1 VGQISPHPGPQTA
14 FLSCTADIAIFGGS
28 AGPGKRAPLTS
39 DIITPYG
46 VKKLININVGD
57 SINNPDGSIGIVEC
71 VHPIVNDEEYRIT
84 FHDYT
89 SALCGPEH
97 LWLAWR
103 SGKGIKVNGKR
114 IFGESSGKVIDTLR
128 LKKWCDRAVEQESV
142 GERPNWPLIPVCKEQ
157 CFAAID
163 DFDFGINPYA
173 MGALLGNGCLRKNT
187 ITFDIH
193 RDDVPHYEEILGV
206 YNLTGSVKGGLGY
219 KFNFIGDSRKD
230 LLAIMRLYGLD
241 NRRSHEKF
249 IPDAFKWASIN
260 DRYSIIQGLLDTD
273 GHVEK
278 DGYIEYSSSSKQLA
292 DDVAF
297 ILRSLGST
305 VVITP
310 KEPFYRDANG
320 EKVYCHTSYRLYIKH
335 PQPEKLFRIERKKSV
350 LQGLNQ
356 QLKMYRR
363 VVSVERTGNT
373 VPMRCITV
381 SNPNGLYMCNDFI
394 VTHNSFCLLLDPLR
408 NVADPAFNGVTFRR
422 TSKQVTI
429 GGGLWDT
436 SVNLYRSQGA
446 VPIEGKLTH
455 RFPSGAKIAFS
466 HLEHEKN
473 RFDHQGA
480 QYPFIGFDEL
490 THFCLTEDTDVLT
503 DSGWKNIKDLSNG
516 DKAAS
521 LNHSWDI
528 EYKKIKQLHA
538 FNYDGDLKCIKQRN
552 GVSFRV
558 TPNHNVMVSSNK
570 RTEWKFRKA
579 QEVTKGC
586 YIPRSG
592 NFIGNEV
599 DDVLLDMPN
608 WRGHGKNSNSIN
620 KLNIDVWI
628 KFLGWYFSEGCA
640 FPMKNRTNSRIVNI
654 RQTKIEHVKEISDIL
669 DELGYRW
676 KYRKDGSFI
685 ICSRQL
691 YDLLKPYG
699 NQHERRLPKW
709 LLGSSKRQQ
718 RLFWDCFVGGDG
730 YINKSKGITIG
741 LCSSGLIDDLQ
752 IMAFNLGLV
761 ATKSYHRT
769 KSGFDVWRISVSER
783 SHCQT
788 KPNDWYTEKY
798 SGKVYCP
805 EVEDNNNFYIRVN
818 GRCCWTGN
826 SRAQF
831 WYLVTRSRRPD
842 EYVGPCYVR
851 ATTNPTDKDDPIG
864 GWVRELVDWW
874 IDPDTGYAIQERS
887 GVIRYMTVQ
896 DDKVIWVPEDWR
908 DEDGQPPKSFT
919 FIAATLD
926 DNPSADP
933 SYKSTLSAQDAVTKE
948 RLLHGNWNISYKG
961 GMFKPEWFK
970 IVDQA
975 PDGIK
980 WLRYWDFAAS
990 EVKPGKNPDWTAGPK
1005 VGLYGADL
1013 YIADVEHFRT
1023 TPAVT
1028 ETKVRLCAD
1037 RDGRVV
1043 EVGIE
1048 EEKGSAGKF
1057 VTMHFKKNV
1066 LPDRVVYA
1074 DTPTGEKTERARPW
1088 CALAENGH
1096 VFLLRGPWNQSF
1108 LSEAGA
1114 FPLGKRDQ
1122 IDGVSGAYKLLTSG
1136 NRVFKDYRGDTSNFV
1151 IGWDNL
1157 DNGTRLIVSQ
1167 WTDSAQNTG
1176 VLFMVWTAKTGRLIV
1191 FDEFLFGSPAPERV
1205 ISSLISSIRKTTG
1218 NLYRNL
1224 QGWEWYAND
1233 EMFSKTGSGDMR
1245 SAYRKYRITLRKNV
1259 RYDENGAILYGQRI
1273 LERGKLLIHDCCQN
1287 FSRQMSSWT
1296 MNDTKPESGHLLA
1309 RAFCNVVS
1317 ILWEQGKIEP
1327 ALKKLKPYSYQGTA
1341 YFQDVERR
1349 AKEGKLYN
1357 DGVPLPP
1364 ERPPSI
1370 VGDRTQ
1376 KDGWMV

>member
-1 VGQISPHPGPQTA
+1 MAQISPHPGPQTD
-14 FLSCTADIAIFGGS
+14 FLSCPADIAIFGGA
-28 AGPGKRAPLTS
+28 AGPGKLQPVTT

-46 VKKLININVGD
+46 IKKLININVGD
-57 SINNPDGSIGIVEC
+57 AISNPDGSDGYVSH
-71 VHPIVNDEEYRIT
+71 VHPIRDEDEYKIT

-103 SGKGIKVNGKR
+103 SGKRVKRGGKG
-114 IFGESSGKVIDTLR
+114 IFGEQSATVIETTQ
-128 LKKWCDRAVEQESV
+128 LKKWCEKAIGQC
-142 GERPNWPLIPVCKEQ
+142 ERGVRPDWPLIPVCKEQ
-157 CFAAID
+157 YFGACEHFN
-163 DFDFGINPYA
+163 FGIDPYA
-173 MGALLGNGCLRKNT
+173 MGALLGNGCLRKST
-187 ITFDIH
+187 LALDMH
-193 RDDVPHYEEILGV
+193 SDDVGHYRNVFKDYLFSEA
-206 YNLTGSVKGGLGY
+206 NKGGCGY
-219 KFNFIGDSRKD
+219 RFCFNGDSRKD

-241 NRRSHEKF
+241 NRRSYEKF

-260 DRYSIIQGLLDTD
+260 DRCSIIQGLLDTD

-278 DGYIEYSSSSKQLA
+278 DGYVEYSSSSKQLA

-350 LQGLNQ
+350 LVGLKQ
-356 QLKMYRR
+356 QLNMYRR
-363 VVSVERTGNT
+363 VVSVEKTGKK

-408 NVADPAFNGVTFRR
+408 NIADPAFNGVTFRR

-436 SVNLYRSQGA
+436 SVNLYRSQGSI
-446 VPIEGKLTH
+446 PIEGKLTH

-466 HLEHEKN
+466 HLEHAKN

-490 THFCLTEDTDVLT
+490 THFE
-503 DSGWKNIKDLSNG
+503 KN
-516 DKAAS
+516 
-521 LNHSWDI
+521 
-528 EYKKIKQLHA
+528 
-538 FNYDGDLKCIKQRN
+538 
-552 GVSFRV
+552 
-558 TPNHNVMVSSNK
+558 M
-570 RTEWKFRKA
+570 
-579 QEVTKGC
+579 
-586 YIPRSG
+586 
-592 NFIGNEV
+592 
-599 DDVLLDMPN
+599 
-608 WRGHGKNSNSIN
+608 
-620 KLNIDVWI
+620 
-628 KFLGWYFSEGCA
+628 
-640 FPMKNRTNSRIVNI
+640 
-654 RQTKIEHVKEISDIL
+654 
-669 DELGYRW
+669 
-676 KYRKDGSFI
+676 
-685 ICSRQL
+685 
-691 YDLLKPYG
+691 
-699 NQHERRLPKW
+699 
-709 LLGSSKRQQ
+709 
-718 RLFWDCFVGGDG
+718 
-730 YINKSKGITIG
+730 
-741 LCSSGLIDDLQ
+741 
-752 IMAFNLGLV
+752 
-761 ATKSYHRT
+761 
-769 KSGFDVWRISVSER
+769 
-783 SHCQT
+783 
-788 KPNDWYTEKY
+788 
-798 SGKVYCP
+798 
-805 EVEDNNNFYIRVN
+805 
-818 GRCCWTGN
+818 
-826 SRAQF
+826 F

-842 EYVGPCYVR
+842 NYVGPCYVR

-864 GWVRELVDWW
+864 GWVRDLIDWW
-874 IDPDTGYAIQERS
+874 IDPDTGYAIKERS

-919 FIAATLD
+919 FIAASLD

-933 SYKSTLSAQDAVTKE
+933 SYKSTLSAQDSVTKE
-948 RLLHGNWNISYKG
+948 RLLNGNWNISYKG
-961 GMFKPEWFK
+961 GMFNPAWFK
-970 IVDQA
+970 VVDQV

-990 EVKPGKNPDWTAGPK
+990 EVKPGKNPDWTAGAK
-1005 VGLYGADL
+1005 VGFYGADM
-1013 YIADVEHFRT
+1013 YISDVEHFRC

-1037 RDGRVV
+1037 RDGKQV
-1043 EVGIE
+1043 EVAME

-1096 VFLLRGPWNQSF
+1096 VFLVRGQWNQTF

-1114 FPLGKRDQ
+1114 FPLGKRDI
-1122 IDGVSGAYKLLTSG
+1122 IDSTSGAYKILTAG

-1157 DNGTRLIVSQ
+1157 DIGTRLIISQ

-1176 VLFMVWTAKTGRLIV
+1176 ILFMIWTAKTGRLIV
-1191 FDEFLFGSPAPERV
+1191 FDEFLFGSSAPERL
-1205 ISSLISSIRKTTG
+1205 ISSLIASIRKTT
-1218 NLYRNL
+1218 NNVYRNL

-1245 SAYRKYRITLRKNV
+1245 SAYRKYRINLRKNNQ
-1259 RYDENGAILYGQRI
+1259 YDENGSILYGQRI
-1273 LERGKLLIHDCCQN
+1273 LERSKLLIHDNCQN
-1287 FSRQMSSWT
+1287 FSRQMSSWV
-1296 MNDTKPESGHLLA
+1296 MSDTKPEGGNILA

-1327 ALKKLKPYSYQGTA
+1327 ALKKLKPYSYQSTA

-1376 KDGWMV
+1376 VDGWFRN

>member
-1 VGQISPHPGPQTA
+1 MGQISPHPGPQTA

-28 AGPGKRAPLTS
+28 AGPGKAQPIDT
-39 DIITPYG
+39 DIVTPYG
-46 VKKLININVGD
+46 LKKLINVNVGD
-57 SINNPDGSIGIVEC
+57 AISNPDRSIGYVSH
-71 VHPIVNDEEYRIT
+71 VHPISYQDEYRIT
-84 FHDYT
+84 FHDKT

-103 SGKGIKVNGKR
+103 SGKGVKYGGKNK
-114 IFGESSGKVIDTLR
+114 FGEGSSKVIGALQ
-128 LKKWCDRAVEQESV
+128 LKKWCDRAIDQETK
-142 GERPNWPLIPVCKEQ
+142 GKRPNWPLIPVCKEQ
-157 CFAAID
+157 HFGACSK
-163 DFDFGINPYA
+163 FDFGIDPYV
-173 MGALLGNGCLRKNT
+173 MGAILGNGCLRKNT

-193 RDDVPHYEEILGV
+193 RDDIPHYEEILGV
-206 YNLTGSVKGGLGY
+206 YNLTGSVKEGLGY

-278 DGYIEYSSSSKQLA
+278 GGYVEYSSSSKQLA

-310 KEPFYRDANG
+310 KEPFYRDADG

-356 QLKMYRR
+356 QLNMYRR
-363 VVSVERTGNT
+363 VVSVEKTGNT

-490 THFCLTEDTDVLT
+490 THFT
-503 DSGWKNIKDLSNG
+503 
-516 DKAAS
+516 
-521 LNHSWDI
+521 
-528 EYKKIKQLHA
+528 
-538 FNYDGDLKCIKQRN
+538 
-552 GVSFRV
+552 
-558 TPNHNVMVSSNK
+558 
-570 RTEWKFRKA
+570 
-579 QEVTKGC
+579 
-586 YIPRSG
+586 
-592 NFIGNEV
+592 
-599 DDVLLDMPN
+599 
-608 WRGHGKNSNSIN
+608 
-620 KLNIDVWI
+620 
-628 KFLGWYFSEGCA
+628 
-640 FPMKNRTNSRIVNI
+640 
-654 RQTKIEHVKEISDIL
+654 RQ
-669 DELGYRW
+669 
-676 KYRKDGSFI
+676 
-685 ICSRQL
+685 
-691 YDLLKPYG
+691 
-699 NQHERRLPKW
+699 
-709 LLGSSKRQQ
+709 
-718 RLFWDCFVGGDG
+718 
-730 YINKSKGITIG
+730 
-741 LCSSGLIDDLQ
+741 
-752 IMAFNLGLV
+752 
-761 ATKSYHRT
+761 
-769 KSGFDVWRISVSER
+769 
-783 SHCQT
+783 
-788 KPNDWYTEKY
+788 
-798 SGKVYCP
+798 
-805 EVEDNNNFYIRVN
+805 
-818 GRCCWTGN
+818 
-826 SRAQF
+826 QF

-842 EYVGPCYVR
+842 NYVGPCYVR

-874 IDPDTGYAIQERS
+874 IDPDTGYAIPERS

-961 GMFKPEWFK
+961 GMFSPAWFK
-970 IVDQA
+970 IVDQV

-990 EVKPGKNPDWTAGPK
+990 EVKPGKNPDWTAGAK
-1005 VGLYGADL
+1005 LGYYGADL
-1013 YIADVEHFRT
+1013 YIAYIEHFRT

-1037 RDGRVV
+1037 RDGRNV
-1043 EVGIE
+1043 EIGME

-1066 LPDRVVYA
+1066 LQDRVVYA

-1096 VFLLRGPWNQSF
+1096 VFLVRGQWNQSF

-1122 IDGVSGAYKLLTSG
+1122 CFVAGTKIATIFGDKCIENVRIGDYVITPVGLCKVKNTYTQEVDRGLVINRFGLQSTFDHPIFCINKNNFIKFDSISGDDKLSILSLWNLIHWTVLKEFCGVVDGIDYLVGKKGITILSTERTKMGENLLRLFISICGRIITERKFRKGMLFITRMAISLIIVLKILSVYCVLNIMRCLVENVVMLRKKILIKFVHKLSHGINQRMEGSGIKITRRKYGKILKCQNVFVRGAENLLNRIKRLLNTVMNYVAIHLEERITIKLQLLSAKIAENNLNQKYSKEKYFADIVVGSVSEHNTEKTIMVPVYNLTVDKINCYYANNILVGNCDAVSGGVKLLTIG

-1157 DNGTRLIVSQ
+1157 DVGTRLIISQ

-1176 VLFMVWTAKTGRLIV
+1176 ILFMVWTAKTGRLIV
-1191 FDEFLFGSPAPERV
+1191 FDEFLFGSSAPERL
-1205 ISSLISSIRKTTG
+1205 ISSLVASIRKTT
-1218 NLYRNL
+1218 NNVYRNL

-1245 SAYRKYRITLRKNV
+1245 SAYRKYRINLRRNNQ
-1259 RYDENGAILYGQRI
+1259 YDENGSILYGQRI
-1273 LERGKLLIHDCCQN
+1273 LERSKLLIHDNCQN

-1296 MNDTKPESGHLLA
+1296 MNDTKPEGGHTLA

-1327 ALKKLKPYSYQGTA
+1327 ALKKIKPYSYQGTA

-1376 KDGWMV
+1376 VDGWFKS